1 MRGAA
6 LAALLVASALVPS
19 LAGQTRWRYE
29 QPAGTPHT
37 VPFANRLL
45 TESSGVAV
53 SRAQPG
59 VLWTL
64 NDSGNDPLL
73 FATDTLGR
81 DLGTFRVTGARN
93 EDWEAIRVARCGPRT
108 CLYIGDIGDNAE
120 RRHDIVIYRVPEP
133 MVSRAGGSRP
143 GGAPASR
150 PTVRAAALRVRYP
163 DGPHDA
169 ESLLVTP
176 AGDLLLLTK
185 SGRAIRLYRVPASA
199 WGAGRTVVA
208 DSLGVIPIV
217 PETASLRLVTDAALA
232 PDGVRVAVRTYRE
245 IFFLRLR
252 DDHLEPGEPARAC
265 DTFGVQLQGEGV
277 DWLDQHTL
285 VLTSENAFIQH
296 GSVAVI
302 SCPAIQ

>member
-1 MRGAA
+1 MTGAA
-6 LAALLVASALVPS
+6 LAALLAGSVFAPS
-19 LAGQTRWRYE
+19 LAGQTTWRHE

-37 VPFANRLL
+37 VSFANRLL

-59 VLWTL
+59 ILWTL

-81 DLGTFRVTGARN
+81 DRGTFRVTGARN
-93 EDWEAIRVARCGPRT
+93 EDWEAIRIARCGPRT

-120 RRHDIVIYRVPEP
+120 RRPDVLIYRVPEP
-133 MVSRAGGSRP
+133 MVARGGGPGAGVV
-143 GGAPASR
+143 PAMR
-150 PTVRAAALRVRYP
+150 PTSRVTELRVRYP

-169 ESLLVTP
+169 ESLIVTP

-185 SGRAIRLYRVPASA
+185 SGRAIQVYRVPASA

-208 DSLGVIPIV
+208 DSLGAIPIV

-245 IFFLRLR
+245 IFFLRLS
-252 DDHLEPGEPARAC
+252 DGHLEPDNPPRAC
-265 DTFGVQLQGEGV
+265 DTFGIQLQGEGV
-277 DWLDQHTL
+277 DWLDRHTL

>member
-6 LAALLVASALVPS
+6 LAALLLAPALMPS
-19 LAGQTRWRYE
+19 LAAQTRWQYE
-29 QPAGTPHT
+29 QPAGTPRT
-37 VPFANRLL
+37 IPFANRLL

-81 DLGTFRVTGARN
+81 DRGTFRVTGARN
-93 EDWEAIRVARCGPRT
+93 EDWEALRLARCGARM
-108 CLYIGDIGDNAE
+108 CIYIGDIGDNAE
-120 RRHDIVIYRVPEP
+120 RRHDVVIYRVPEP
-133 MVSRAGGSRP
+133 EVAHAGARSRATPSP
-143 GGAPASR
+143 R
-150 PTVRAAALRVRYP
+150 PTARATALRVRYS

-169 ESLLVTP
+169 ESLIVTP
-176 AGDLLLLTK
+176 GGDLLLLTK

-199 WGAGRTVVA
+199 WGAGRTVIA
-208 DSLGVIPIV
+208 DSLGVVPIV
-217 PETASLRLVTDAALA
+217 PEAASLRLVTDAALA
-232 PDGVRVAVRTYRE
+232 PDGRRVAVRTYRE

-252 DDHLEPGEPARAC
+252 GSHLEADNPPRAC
-265 DTFGVQLQGEGV
+265 DTFGIQLQGEGV
-277 DWLDQHTL
+277 DWLDPHNL
-285 VLTSENAFIQH
+285 VLTSETAFIQR

>member
-1 MRGAA
+1 MSSRCAGDGPGAR
-6 LAALLVASALVPS
+6 
-19 LAGQTRWRYE
+19 QTRWRYE
-29 QPAGTPHT
+29 QPIANPRTI
-37 VPFANRLL
+37 PFANRLL

-53 SRAQPG
+53 SRSQPG

-81 DLGTFRVTGARN
+81 DRGTFRVTGARN
-93 EDWEAIRVARCGPRT
+93 EDWEAIRVARCGARSSV
-108 CLYIGDIGDNAE
+108 YIGDIGDNVE
-120 RRHDIVIYRVPEP
+120 GRHDIVIYRVPEP
-133 MVSRAGGSRP
+133 TVPAAGGSRP
-143 GGAPASR
+143 GDRPATR
-150 PTVRAAALRVRYP
+150 PTTRATALRVRYP

-169 ESLLVTP
+169 ESLIVTP

-199 WGAGRTVVA
+199 WGAGRTAVA

-217 PETASLRLVTDAALA
+217 PETASFRLVTDAALA
-232 PDGVRVAVRTYRE
+232 PDGLRVAVRTYRE

-252 DDHLEPGEPARAC
+252 NGHLQPDDPPRAC
-265 DTFGVQLQGEGV
+265 DTFGIQLQGEGV
-277 DWLDQHTL
+277 DWLDRHTL
-285 VLTSENAFIQH
+285 VLTSESAFIQR

-302 SCPAIQ
+302 SCPSIK